1 MKPASGYAVVH
12 RRLQPPRPKILS
24 RKPTRDAQRLRKKV
38 LITIPTQTWLTPGC
52 TSPPGPLQP
61 PRGEGCGGRRE
72 GEASPVPAG
81 RRPASAA
88 TMQRPGG
95 RRSSS
100 PSSLPLSSAQP
111 SPSPPH
117 PATAAPGPA
126 AAGTRR
132 RWDTIFRIGA
142 ARPCSPPGHPR
153 TARHGDG
160 PRPLS
165 HTHPPTLQHALHIH
179 LRCFTQHARDE

>member
-1 MKPASGYAVVH
+1 MKPASGSAVVR
-12 RRLQPPRPKILS
+12 RRLQTPPPQNPEQKTNPR
-24 RKPTRDAQRLRKKV
+24 RTKV
-38 LITIPTQTWLTPGC
+38 EEK
-52 TSPPGPLQP
+52 GPHYHTHPNMADTGVHQP
-61 PRGEGCGGRRE
+61 AGAAPASAGRGGRRE

-81 RRPASAA
+81 RRPGSAA

-111 SPSPPH
+111 SPNPPH
-117 PATAAPGPA
+117 PATAAPWPRSRRHKAGMGHDIPDRRGSPLLPA
-126 AAGTRR
+126 
-132 RWDTIFRIGA
+132 
-142 ARPCSPPGHPR
+142 GHPR

-165 HTHPPTLQHALHIH
+165 THTHPPTATRATHI
-179 LRCFTQHARDE
+179 